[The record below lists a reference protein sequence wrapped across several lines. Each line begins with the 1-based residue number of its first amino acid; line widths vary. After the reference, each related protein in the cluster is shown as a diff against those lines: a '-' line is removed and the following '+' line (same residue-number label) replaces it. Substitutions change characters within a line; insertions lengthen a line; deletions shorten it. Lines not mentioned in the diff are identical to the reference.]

1 MNNVLI
7 TGGAGYLGST
17 LTEVLLD
24 KGYHVDV
31 LDNLIYEQTSL
42 LHLCSD
48 KTFRFINRDVTDFK
62 FLKRIVHLYD
72 VIIPLA
78 AIVGAPACDKNK
90 ELATKVNFEQIKCI
104 VDNLTDEQKLI
115 MPNTNSQYGSSEE
128 VITEDSSFNP
138 LSHYAVTKCDAEDYI
153 LDNKNG
159 VCLRLATVFGASP
172 RMRTDLLINDFV
184 YKAMVDGY
192 IVLFESHFKRNYIT
206 VYRRSNT
213 KSFINK
219 SVLILGDAP
228 KTVANLKH
236 TPFLLSSI

>member
-1 MNNVLI
+1 MQNFLTNKKFLI

-138 LSHYAVTKCDAEDYI
+138 DKNL
-153 LDNKNG
+153 LDRIEHRIEKKEQLP
-159 VCLRLATVFGASP
+159 VEHVIAYRLAKEEILYVWLECVENIIKNYFIQTGSVF
-172 RMRTDLLINDFV
+172 DD
-184 YKAMVDGY
+184 KK
-192 IVLFESHFKRNYIT
+192 LFQEKFPPEILRNIIKFI
-206 VYRRSNT
+206 SN
-213 KSFINK
+213 FRNC
-219 SVLILGDAP
+219 
-228 KTVANLKH
+228 
-236 TPFLLSSI
+236 